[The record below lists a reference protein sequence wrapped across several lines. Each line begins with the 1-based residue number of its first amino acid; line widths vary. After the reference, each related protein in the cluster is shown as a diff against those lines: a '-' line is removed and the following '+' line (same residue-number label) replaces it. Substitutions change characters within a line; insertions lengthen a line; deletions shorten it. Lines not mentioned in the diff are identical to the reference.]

1 LEGAK
6 AAAAVAGGG
15 RVAVEKGAVAA
26 EGWAAMEEGDWAAAG
41 AAVVRAAM
49 EEVEATA
56 ARVARAGSCSSW
68 RI

>member
-1 LEGAK
+1 
-6 AAAAVAGGG
+6 VAG
-15 RVAVEKGAVAA
+15 EKGAVAA